1 MSGNGLSGPAAFRPP
16 AQLLCWTNQTSARSV
31 RNVDIKLTKT
41 NEQTDKTLVQAFVSS
56 RLDYCNCLLI
66 GLMRRLEAVQNATAR
81 LITGTRRR
89 DHITTILRQLH
100 WLPVRQ
106 RAEFKLAML
115 VFKSTRFSP
124 TVPGRR
130 LSTRRCLRSTSTTIV
145 KRQYLSHSMHPHSS
159 R

>member
-66 GLMRRLEAVQNATAR
+66 GLMRRLQAVQNAAAR
-81 LITGTRRR
+81 LITGTRRH
-89 DHITTILRQLH
+89 DHITPILRQLH

-115 VFKSTRFSP
+115 VFKSIRGLAQQYLVDDCQLVTAS
-124 TVPGRR
+124 GRR
-130 LSTRRCLRSTSTTIV
+130 QQRSSNAST
-145 KRQYLSHSMHPHSS
+145 
-159 R
+159 